1 MPDRDEAKRHQL
13 AEVVRNACIKAA
25 RDGYQ
30 NAAIAGLCHEGAWE
44 AAISA
49 MQVLNLGAVMEQTRD
64 EQP

>member
-1 MPDRDEAKRHQL
+1 MPDRDEVERHQL
-13 AEVVRNACIKAA
+13 AEAVRDACIKAA

-49 MQVLNLGAVMEQTRD
+49 MQVLNLGAVMEQTKD